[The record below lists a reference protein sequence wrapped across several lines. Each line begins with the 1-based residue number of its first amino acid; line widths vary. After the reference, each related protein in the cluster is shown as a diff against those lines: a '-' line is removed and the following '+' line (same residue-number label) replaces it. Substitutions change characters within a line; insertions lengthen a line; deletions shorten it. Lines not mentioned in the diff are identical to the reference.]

1 MRRKELLE
9 AECAKLREYLTML
22 EKQKQAIETDNP
34 EAAIAYCEF
43 EVQILAAISDYQKI
57 TPLTGDSEADK
68 AEISKQLAELRELMA
83 AVVARNLQNRELLT
97 TKLVDTQSQLDSLK
111 NPYRN
116 TRSIYANSDSGA
128 TILIEA

>member
-1 MRRKELLE
+1 MRRKEFRE

-22 EKQKQAIETDNP
+22 EKQRQAIETDNP
-34 EAAIAYCEF
+34 EAALAYCDL
-43 EVQILAAISDYQKI
+43 EVQILAAIEDYRKI
-57 TPLTGDSEADK
+57 TPLAGTGEVRE
-68 AEISKQLAELRELMA
+68 AEIPKLQTDLRELMA
-83 AVVARNLQNRELLT
+83 AVIARNFQNRELLT
-97 TKLVDTQSQLDSLK
+97 AKLVGTQAQLDALK